1 MRIRLNRRAC
11 TLAAC
16 CLGSLALETV
26 RAADAELEQVTVTA
40 NRLEEEIPQELA
52 KYGTR
57 VDVITSAQI
66 KNGGFVDVAQALET
80 LAPGLF
86 IAPKNGRFDYVHASF
101 QGSTTGDAARYPAG
115 LHSGAD

>member
-1 MRIRLNRRAC
+1 MRIYSKNRAC
-11 TLAAC
+11 VLAAC
-16 CLGSLALETV
+16 SLASIALNAAGAET
-26 RAADAELEQVTVTA
+26 DLEQVTVIA

-52 KYGTR
+52 KYGTL

-86 IAPKNGRFDYVHASF
+86 IAPKNGPFDYVHASF
-101 QGSTTGDAARYPAG
+101 QG
-115 LHSGAD
+115 